1 MGHHLASAASAT
13 TATPLKRIA
22 IGAVILTALLFTA
35 VTLLPGGV
43 ATAQS
48 TAALG
53 EPFEDA
59 ALDAWLLS
67 YADRHGLPGIA
78 VAVVKDG
85 AIVDAAATGGGQT
98 PLTDRTPLAIGSV
111 SKMFTAFAVLQLV
124 DAGQIGLDDP
134 VRLHWPEFDV
144 DDPRADRITVRQ
156 LLSHTSGLPSP
167 TLVPP
172 AHSVEESAARLA
184 DMRLQFD
191 PGSSYAYSNPGYW
204 AAARLVE
211 VVSGEPFSDYLD
223 RHVSAPAGMDATRNV
238 ETRSSDEPGMDE
250 GHVTAYGTAIALP
263 EMTAFNAGAGG
274 IVSTAHDM
282 GLWLA
287 LQQRGGVA
295 EDGTRLLSEDLV
307 TEAQT
312 VQDNA
317 GTYGLGWQHTSTADP
332 ARIGHDGSLTR
343 YSSRV
348 DLVPSSGYGVVVLL
362 NSYTPTYQHPF
373 AVSTGVIELSE
384 GRSPAPGAPMATI
397 IDAILGVLTLGILAL
412 QIRGLRRAPAWA
424 GRRRHHPAWRFGLRL
439 LPQLLVPAL
448 AVTIFLVLPVAED
461 NSATPLD
468 AFGLWPAAMIL
479 LLATGAGGLA
489 LTIARFWNRTR
500 RVHSDARASAEPAM

>member
-1 MGHHLASAASAT
+1 MEHHLAGSSSAA
-13 TATPLKRIA
+13 TATPMKPLA
-22 IGAVILTALLFTA
+22 VGAVIVTALLLTV
-35 VTLLPGGV
+35 VTLVTGGA

-48 TAALG
+48 TTVPG
-53 EPFEDA
+53 DPFEDD
-59 ALDAWLLS
+59 ALDTWVQS

-85 AIVDAAATGGGQT
+85 ALVDTAATGGGET

-134 VRLHWPEFDV
+134 VQRHWPEFDV

-156 LLSHTSGLPSP
+156 LLSHTAGLPSP

-172 AHSVEESAARLA
+172 AHSVEESAARLS
-184 DMRLQFD
+184 DMRLRSD

-211 VVSGEPFSDYLD
+211 VVSGEPFADYLD
-223 RHVSAPAGMDATRNV
+223 RHLFTPAGMDDTRNA
-238 ETRSSDEPGMDE
+238 ETRASDEPGMDE
-250 GHVTAYGTAIALP
+250 GHVTAYGTAIPLP
-263 EMTAFNAGAGG
+263 EMTGFNAGSGG

-282 GLWLA
+282 GRWLA

-295 EDGTRLLSEDLV
+295 EDGTRLLSEELI

-312 VQDNA
+312 AQRNA

-348 DLVPSSGYGVVVLL
+348 DLVPSSGYGVVALL
-362 NSYTPTYQHPF
+362 DSYTPTYQHPF
-373 AVSTGVIELSE
+373 TISTGVIELSE
-384 GRSPAPGAPMATI
+384 GHSPAPGAPVATI
-397 IDAILGVLTLGILAL
+397 IDAVLGVLTLGILAL
-412 QIRGLRRAPAWA
+412 QIRGLRRAPDWA
-424 GRRRHHPAWRFGLRL
+424 RRRRDHPAWRFGLRS
-439 LPQLLVPAL
+439 LPQMIAPLLT
-448 AVTIFLVLPVAED
+448 VTIFLVLPLIED
-461 NSATPLD
+461 NSATSLD

-479 LLATGAGGLA
+479 LVVTGASGFVLTLA
-489 LTIARFWNRTR
+489 RVWNRIR
-500 RVHSDARASAEPAM
+500 RP